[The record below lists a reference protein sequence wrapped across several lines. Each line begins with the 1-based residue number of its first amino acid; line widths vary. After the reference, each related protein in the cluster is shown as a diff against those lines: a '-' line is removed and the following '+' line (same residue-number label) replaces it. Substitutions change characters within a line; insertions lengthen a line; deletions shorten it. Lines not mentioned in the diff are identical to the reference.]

1 MTLQLPETTARPEV
15 RDFVDR
21 IRAFLADL
29 DADEQQDLTAGL
41 EADLTDLVDERGPE
55 ALGDPAAYARELRV
69 AAGHPAEMRPQPGGR
84 GLRVAAMDAL
94 DSAHASWD
102 RLLDSLPGDPRGFIS
117 ALQPVWWVVRGGVAW
132 MVIQSVQGPTLMID
146 NVWLALLAVCVVVSV
161 QAGRRSWGLDGVLA
175 SSVLARLLLLGLN
188 VFAVCMTPG
197 AVNDLSWHVAE
208 QRAWQFG
215 YSEPSGGDLPN
226 PDVITYEG
234 RQICELQVRDLQGN
248 VIEQAQVW
256 DVTSEL
262 PLPMRNDTSC

>member
-21 IRAFLADL
+21 IRASLADL

-69 AAGHPAEMRPQPGGR
+69 AAGHPAEMRALPGGR
-84 GLRVAAMDAL
+84 GFRGAVMDAV

-102 RLLDSLPGDPRGFIS
+102 RLLDSLPGDPRGFLTS
-117 ALQPVWWVVRGGVAW
+117 LQPAWWVVRGGVAW
-132 MVIQSVQGPTLMID
+132 MVVQGVQGPTLMTTTP
-146 NVWLALLAVCVVVSV
+146 WLVLLVVCVALSV
-161 QAGRRSWGLDGVLA
+161 QIGRRSWGLDGLLGT
-175 SSVLARLLLLGLN
+175 SVLARLALLGLN
-188 VFAVCMTPG
+188 VFALCMTPG
-197 AVNDLSWHVAE
+197 AVDTLTWHVAE
-208 QRAWQFG
+208 QRAWQFS

-226 PDVITYEG
+226 PDVITYQG
-234 RQICELQVRDLQGN
+234 RQICELQARDLQGN
-248 VIEQAQVW
+248 VIQQAQVW